1 MARACGD
8 AYFKVTMGDNSLLS
22 DSVTCVESRLRF
34 LQRRGRIKWS
44 VFRFMKTPTTSTTL
58 LRALGDTQSARW
70 GDFVERYEPSMR
82 AFMAASFPSAP
93 ADDIIQETLIALV
106 AAMPSYVYSP
116 NEKGHF
122 RNYLLGILRNKAL
135 RHLRDREREE
145 SALREFSAIA
155 QTTSQ
160 ADDADEAAFRES
172 VYELALAELMADP
185 AIRPQTK
192 QIFRRVAINGES
204 PEAVAA
210 AFGVTRNSV
219 DQAKARMVA
228 KLRQIKE
235 KLVVSG

>member
-1 MARACGD
+1 M
-8 AYFKVTMGDNSLLS
+8 
-22 DSVTCVESRLRF
+22 RF
-34 LQRRGRIKWS
+34 LQRRGRIMWS
-44 VFRFMKTPTTSTTL
+44 VFRYMKTPTTSTTL

-82 AFMAASFPSAP
+82 AFMAASSPSAP

-155 QTTSQ
+155 QATSQ
-160 ADDADEAAFRES
+160 ADDADEVAFRES
-172 VYELALAELMADP
+172 VYELALAELLADP

-219 DQAKARMVA
+219 DQTKARMVA

-235 KLVVSG
+235 RLVASR

>member
-1 MARACGD
+1 M
-8 AYFKVTMGDNSLLS
+8 
-22 DSVTCVESRLRF
+22 
-34 LQRRGRIKWS
+34 WS
-44 VFRFMKTPTTSTTL
+44 VFRYMKTPTTSTTL

-82 AFMAASFPSAP
+82 AFMAASSPSAP

-155 QTTSQ
+155 QATSQ
-160 ADDADEAAFRES
+160 ADDADEVAFRES
-172 VYELALAELMADP
+172 VYELALAELLADP

-219 DQAKARMVA
+219 DQTKARMVA

-235 KLVVSG
+235 RLVASR

>member
-1 MARACGD
+1 
-8 AYFKVTMGDNSLLS
+8 
-22 DSVTCVESRLRF
+22 
-34 LQRRGRIKWS
+34 
-44 VFRFMKTPTTSTTL
+44 MKTPTTSTTL

-82 AFMAASFPSAP
+82 AFMAASSPSAP

-155 QTTSQ
+155 QATSQ
-160 ADDADEAAFRES
+160 ADDADEVAFRES
-172 VYELALAELMADP
+172 VYELALAELLADP

-219 DQAKARMVA
+219 DQTKARMVA

-235 KLVVSG
+235 RLVASR